1 MTEVKLKDAIKTPE
15 EIRAILSASDY
26 LEGPK
31 SRGSEL
37 MFTIKV
43 ALQFIKGFRKL
54 HFVGPC
60 VTVFGSARFQP
71 GHQYYTMAEEAGRAI
86 AKTGFTVMTGGG
98 PGIMEAANKGAF
110 EAGGVSVGCNIRLP
124 KEQIP
129 NPYMHD
135 WVLFDYFFVR
145 KTLLLKYSYAFVVLP
160 GGWGTMDEMFE
171 TLTLVQTGMIHHFP
185 VVLMGKDYYQPLMD
199 YLQFMLN
206 NGTISATDL
215 ELVRL
220 TDDHREAMDHIAKYI
235 ADFYKIKKKKTRYWI
250 LGEKVRRHRKQI
262 RTGSAT

>member
-71 GHQYYTMAEEAGRAI
+71 GHQ
-86 AKTGFTVMTGGG
+86 
-98 PGIMEAANKGAF
+98 
-110 EAGGVSVGCNIRLP
+110 
-124 KEQIP
+124 
-129 NPYMHD
+129 
-135 WVLFDYFFVR
+135 
-145 KTLLLKYSYAFVVLP
+145 
-160 GGWGTMDEMFE
+160 
-171 TLTLVQTGMIHHFP
+171 
-185 VVLMGKDYYQPLMD
+185 
-199 YLQFMLN
+199 
-206 NGTISATDL
+206 
-215 ELVRL
+215 
-220 TDDHREAMDHIAKYI
+220 
-235 ADFYKIKKKKTRYWI
+235 
-250 LGEKVRRHRKQI
+250 
-262 RTGSAT
+262 